1 MLSLDRGIVMHG
13 GADSFPLSKSIDAL
27 SCTLLARP
35 DELLKALR
43 RPLAHG
49 TQPKM
54 IR

>member
-1 MLSLDRGIVMHG
+1 MPPEYATWQRFDRIAYQLDE
-13 GADSFPLSKSIDAL
+13 SL

-35 DELLKALR
+35 EELLKALR
-43 RPLAHG
+43 RPMAHG